1 MPAKATSRHP
11 LMMFL
16 ALQHMKAL
24 LESSLPFLQQMASV
38 LSPTE
43 LHVKLLAGWTLLM
56 GLPGYRE
63 VHHTMTAN
71 QASEQVSWITCLYT
85 GCTIRD

>member
-1 MPAKATSRHP
+1 MPAKATPRHL
-11 LMMFL
+11 LMTFL

-43 LHVKLLAGWTLLM
+43 PHVKLLAGWTLLM
-56 GLPGYRE
+56 GLPYRE
-63 VHHTMTAN
+63 VHHMMTAN
-71 QASEQVSWITCLYT
+71 QALEQVSWITCLYT
-85 GCTIRD
+85 GCTIRV